1 MENQKKTETIYKQR
15 IKTLDVQLK
24 ELKIK
29 DRIMGIIKLVLF
41 IIGIMAVFR
50 VFSANATFSLGIFVF
65 CLLAF
70 TTIAVVHET
79 IIRKIKYHNTLKT
92 INENEIKY
100 LHHEFP
106 DSSAT
111 GEEFKN
117 SDHFYTSDLD
127 IFGEKGLFHYVNRAV
142 TAMGRR
148 CLAGWLQLKAEV
160 NETRRRQEAVKELSQ
175 KIDLRQTIAAH
186 GMFIDDSSQK
196 LQSLYSLLKEPFI
209 ILDKKWL
216 MGFMIVWPVITI
228 STAVLLF
235 FKVSLLVFFS
245 FVLSQM
251 MVNKI
256 FFKRVSHIYSLTS
269 KSHKI
274 LKAYSRIIAEI
285 ETGNYSSEKLKQ
297 LMERLCVNEK
307 KASVCIRRFSILLE
321 WFETRNGMLH
331 FVVNNTLLWDFH
343 CVYHIEKWRKQ
354 VAAHV
359 PQWFDVIGEFEA
371 LSGFAG
377 LYLNN
382 PRWTMPEIH
391 EDSFRME
398 AANLGHPLIPETER
412 VCNSIE
418 LNQNGK
424 TNGNLAIVT
433 GPNMAGKSTFLR
445 TVGVNTVLAFAGG
458 PVCAERFIIS
468 PLKLFTSMQTSDSLD
483 KHLSLFY
490 AELQRLKMI
499 LEGLSHSEPVFFLI
513 DEMLKGT
520 NALDRQKGAIAM
532 LKQLMR
538 SRANGIIATHDLEL
552 TKLEN
557 PEEWKKSGGTYPQG
571 IHIAN
576 YHFDGY
582 IKEDKLLFD
591 YRLKQGICESFNA
604 LILMKK
610 MGIQV

>member
-15 IKTLDVQLK
+15 IKTLDVQLN

-29 DRIMGIIKLVLF
+29 DRTMGIIKLVLF
-41 IIGIMAVFR
+41 IIGLLAVFR
-50 VFSANATFSLGIFVF
+50 VFPANPAFSLGVLVF
-65 CLLAF
+65 CLTAF
-70 TTIAVVHET
+70 TAIAVVHEA
-79 IIRKIKYHNTLKT
+79 IIRKIKYHNALKT

-106 DSSAT
+106 GSSAN

-117 SDHFYTSDLD
+117 SDHVYTSDLD
-127 IFGEKGLFHYVNRAV
+127 IFGEKSLFHYVNRAV

-148 CLAGWLQLKAEV
+148 CLAGWLQLNAGVE
-160 NETRRRQEAVKELSQ
+160 ETGRRQEAVKELSQ
-175 KIDLRQTIAAH
+175 KLDLRQTIAAH
-186 GMFIDDSSQK
+186 GMFIDDSAQK
-196 LQSLYSLLKEPFI
+196 LQSLYSLLNEPFI
-209 ILDKKWL
+209 ILGKKWL
-216 MGFMIVWPVITI
+216 MGFMAVWPVITI
-228 STAVLLF
+228 GTAVLLIF
-235 FKVSLLVFFS
+235 NVSLAVFFS

-251 MVNKI
+251 AVNKI

-269 KSHKI
+269 RGHKI

-297 LMERLCVNEK
+297 LKGRLGVNEK
-307 KASVCIRRFSILLE
+307 KASLCIRRFSILLE
-321 WFETRNGMLH
+321 WFETRHGMLH
-331 FVVNNTLLWDFH
+331 FFVNNTLLWDLH
-343 CVYHIEKWRKQ
+343 CIYHIEKWRKQ
-354 VAAHV
+354 AAAHV
-359 PQWFDVIGEFEA
+359 PQWFEVIGEFEA

-377 LYLNN
+377 LYFNN
-382 PRWTMPEIH
+382 PGWTMPEVH
-391 EDSFRME
+391 GDRFRME
-398 AANLGHPLIPETER
+398 AANLGHPLIPGKER

-418 LNQNGK
+418 LNREGK
-424 TNGNLAIVT
+424 INGNLAIVT

-468 PLKLFTSMQTSDSLD
+468 PFKLFTSMQTSDSLD

-499 LEGLSHSEPVFFLI
+499 LEGLSRGEPVFFLV

-532 LKQLMR
+532 LKQLVR
-538 SRANGIIATHDLEL
+538 SRANGMIATHDLEL

-557 PEEWKKSGGTYPQG
+557 PGEWKEPGGDYPRG